1 MLSKTFFI
9 LLGLLLAHFY
19 FPATAEAD
27 DEDSG
32 GSGHSGGSGS
42 MDHDKKETTTKKPE
56 AADKTEDKGGSGH
69 MDHGK
74 DGSGTLVCISA
85 THHKMPDGTEMLNS
99 EMSPDP
105 CAGCTEYPCEPESSG
120 KSGHKHDHAGHEHA
134 GHDKVGTGAKSTAAP
149 TTTELDSAQ
158 ADTATTS
165 SKPQSKVV
173 FLLVSIAV
181 FASLV

>member
-1 MLSKTFFI
+1 MDPLKTMLSKTFFI
-9 LLGLLLAHFY
+9 LLGLLLSHFY
-19 FPATAEAD
+19 FPANAEAD
-27 DEDSG
+27 DEG
-32 GSGHSGGSGS
+32 GSGHSDHGGSGS
-42 MDHDKKETTTKKPE
+42 MDHDKGSTEKKPE
-56 AADKTEDKGGSGH
+56 AADKTEDKGGTGD

-74 DGSGTLVCISA
+74 GDSGKLVCISA

-120 KSGHKHDHAGHEHA
+120 KSGHKHDHAGH
-134 GHDKVGTGAKSTAAP
+134 DKVGTGAASTAAP